1 MPIYEYRCLDCGHQ
15 FELMQKFSDPP
26 AETCMSCSGTVQKLI
41 SRSAFHLKGSGWY
54 VTDYG
59 IVMAKLRARMTQR
72 AVQRVA
78 TKKARVRVVDLP
90 AQRLPAQNLRKA
102 PQHLQ
107 PCSSYVSL
115 GEGRTSMHDPPSFF
129 PLNSM
134 PFGSL
139 DVHEC

>member
-59 IVMAKLRARMTQR
+59 RNGNAHGKATGKNDSESSTESNDKKSTSESSESASTTSANTESTKSATASS
-72 AVQRVA
+72 AV
-78 TKKARVRVVDLP
+78 
-90 AQRLPAQNLRKA
+90 
-102 PQHLQ
+102 
-107 PCSSYVSL
+107 
-115 GEGRTSMHDPPSFF
+115 
-129 PLNSM
+129 
-134 PFGSL
+134 
-139 DVHEC
+139 